1 MGAKEIITK
10 AFPLLLIMFDIFAA
24 IVYLSYKDYRKCIY
38 WIAAAVLSIT
48 VTF

>member
-1 MGAKEIITK
+1 MNRTQILPLVLIIIDIGAGV
-10 AFPLLLIMFDIFAA
+10 
-24 IVYLSYKDYRKCIY
+24 VYGCEGDVRKCIY